1 MAQRRRKISVNKM
14 GLQTSQL
21 RICSMLL
28 WLYQTRLK
36 MYLVILLLFL
46 FAFSSNNHFFH
57 VPTLFGV
64 KRKDLLLSYPFI
76 TALSH
81 SFCFSKGRD

>member
-1 MAQRRRKISVNKM
+1 MSVNKT

-28 WLYQTRLK
+28 WLYQARLK

-46 FAFSSNNHFFH
+46 FAFLLDHFFF
-57 VPTLFGV
+57 P
-64 KRKDLLLSYPFI
+64 
-76 TALSH
+76 
-81 SFCFSKGRD
+81 